1 MEFKLENGIYVPIK
15 KSQDIY
21 VFIDETYLLNKS
33 AFLQSAIPMPANLYQ
48 QELIEESRNLLN
60 SLGTHAKE
68 FKGSKIRSGNVSIYR
83 DFLRLWINACARVGN
98 QVTLYP
104 IVSFGSQS
112 SYEGSDVDQMKSEIE
127 SALTSIQCSVHSE
140 LLDEVCRQTK
150 WMIHHFHKVAPSSFT
165 NKMIL
170 YFDNKHRYAQLM
182 RDPRAVVGNNS
193 KIVFWKT
200 EEIIRNLLNTIMP
213 NLTLNLTPKYRIP
226 NLERFIFTW
235 STEEFGLQA
244 ADVLSHLIY
253 SGIRYEMGIQD
264 ATTVTKKELLEE
276 FISDF
281 EIDDALRAIL
291 TTGTSNEGK
300 PDVECLGAHISTFQF
315 LPDI

>member
-1 MEFKLENGIYVPIK
+1 MEFKLENGIYVPIE

-83 DFLRLWINACARVGN
+83 DFLRRWIDVCAMVGN

-112 SYEGSDVDQMKSEIE
+112 SYEGSDVAQMKSVIE
-127 SALTSIQCSVHSE
+127 SALTSIQPSVHSSVHSE

-170 YFDNKHRYAQLM
+170 CFDNKHRYAQLM
-182 RDPRAVVGNNS
+182 RDHRAVVGNNS
-193 KIVFWKT
+193 KIDFWGT
-200 EEIIRNLLNTIMP
+200 EKMIRTLLNIIMS
-213 NLTLNLTPKYRIP
+213 NSPKYKIP
-226 NLERFIFTW
+226 TLDQFIFTW

-253 SGIRYEMGIQD
+253 SCIRYEMGIQD
-264 ATTVTKKELLEE
+264 AITTTKKELLKE
-276 FISDF
+276 FIPDF

-291 TTGTSNEGK
+291 TVGTNNEGK
-300 PDVECLGAHISTFQF
+300 RDIECLGAHISTFQF